1 MAIRLLSRMLKLQ
14 GARVKLAS
22 YFLNLTSI
30 DGTEELSNTI
40 IFATS
45 FTQDTNAN
53 STTLRVNQSLPYRR
67 LWNCQILALGC
78 SEHPITDSF
87 EISKSSP

>member
-1 MAIRLLSRMLKLQ
+1 M
-14 GARVKLAS
+14 
-22 YFLNLTSI
+22 SI

-40 IFATS
+40 FATT

-53 STTLRVNQSLPYRR
+53 STTLTVSQSLSYQR

-78 SEHPITDSF
+78 SEHPITNLF
-87 EISKSSP
+87 EFSKSSAELHIHFYH